1 MSYAGPFNSD
11 FRQILVK
18 DTWLPMVEKLS
29 IPYTKGFDFASFLA
43 KPTDVRDWNL
53 KGLPGDAFSI
63 ENGVLV
69 TRGRRWPLM
78 VDPQA
83 QANKWIKNL
92 ESERGLKIVDLKMN
106 DWMRTMENAIQ
117 FGAPVLIQDVLE
129 EVDPALEPVLSKS
142 FTKQG
147 NRLVLKLGDKEIDYN
162 EDFKLYLTTKLG
174 NPHYPPE
181 VSTKTT
187 IVNFAIK
194 REGLEDQLLGLIVKK
209 ERPDLEEQNS
219 MLVVQVAKGKN
230 QLAELE
236 DKILYLL
243 STATGSLLDDDELVT
258 VLQSSKTIS
267 IDVTEQLRVAEET
280 KITIDFARET

>member
-1 MSYAGPFNSD
+1 M
-11 FRQILVK
+11 
-18 DTWLPMVEKLS
+18 
-29 IPYTKGFDFASFLA
+29 YTH
-43 KPTDVRDWNL
+43 TY
-53 KGLPGDAFSI
+53 
-63 ENGVLV
+63 
-69 TRGRRWPLM
+69 TRIHKHTHA
-78 VDPQA
+78 QA

-92 ESERGLKIVDLKMN
+92 EGDRGLKTVDLKMT

-117 FGAPVLIQDVLE
+117 FGTPVLIQDVLE

-142 FTKQG
+142 FTKAG
-147 NRLVLKLGDKEIDYN
+147 NRLILKLGDKEIDYN
-162 EDFKLYLTTKLG
+162 EDFRLYLTTKLG

-209 ERPDLEEQNS
+209 ERPDLEEQNQ

-267 IDVTEQLRVAEET
+267 VGKEFSKVSLYSGFI
-280 KITIDFARET
+280 